1 MTIFD
6 RTLALISARPIQWCM
21 KMGVSYMMNE
31 CCDMFRKLWNIVL
44 RFAIAFVVFSFAWVL
59 LYKWVPVKWTPL
71 MLKRSIEYI
80 DQKGYQNTRSWVDI
94 EDISPVMVRAVIA
107 SEDGRFMEHW
117 GFDLKELHKM
127 SKEHK
132 TKGKKIRGCSTIS
145 QQVAKNCF
153 TFCGRSL
160 WRKGFEAYYTILIE
174 LLWSKERIME
184 VYLNVAETGK
194 GLFGVEAASQKY
206 FSRSATKL
214 NTHQAV
220 SIACVLPNP
229 LVRNPKT
236 VSQKRLKK
244 YNTTYRLTEI
254 TPYPFR

>member
-1 MTIFD
+1 MFK
-6 RTLALISARPIQWCM
+6 RLYRLTLKVLISFFILSL
-21 KMGVSYMMNE
+21 G
-31 CCDMFRKLWNIVL
+31 
-44 RFAIAFVVFSFAWVL
+44 WVI
-59 LYKWVPVKWTPL
+59 LYKYVPVKWTPL
-71 MLKRSIEYI
+71 MLKRSIQNIGVKDYS
-80 DQKGYQNTRSWVDI
+80 NTRKWVDI
-94 EDISPVMVRAVIA
+94 EDLSPVMVRAVIA

-127 SKEHK
+127 NKEHR

-153 TFCGRSL
+153 TFCGRSW

-194 GLFGVEAASQKY
+194 GLFGVEAASLKY
-206 FSRSATKL
+206 YGRSASKL

-220 SIACVLPNP
+220 TIACVLPNP

-236 VSQKRLKK
+236 VPQKNRSK
-244 YNTTYRLTEI
+244 YNTTYKRTEI
-254 TPYPFR
+254 TPYPF